1 MNDHAYRRGCPYAP
15 DSRPLLSQ
23 RCSPLL
29 PPEAGATGSVTFPL
43 RHGRTGPDLFRA
55 VLLKPAA
62 LLLFSL
68 FLLLPA
74 AAAMAADVNTQYQS
88 ARTEM
93 DRLRADPKRGMQR
106 DPWNRLAETFLR
118 LYTAN
123 PQWNNAPAALYRS
136 ALALDELARRSA
148 RKKDA
153 QAAVE
158 RYLQVSAAHPTA
170 VLADDALFRAAK
182 LRLERLDD
190 PAGAKILLDRL
201 EKDFSKGDM
210 LPAAQALRR
219 KLLSAGETASA
230 PQAERNLLS
239 GGTTSPALLTQ
250 VSWQSRRN
258 LARVNITLDKATAWS
273 LRSLGPDSQA
283 GLPAR
288 LVLELPG
295 VKPESSVKP
304 GARVT
309 GSLLTRLRVD
319 LGAPGT
325 TRILMDFST
334 IKRFSVKEGKNP
346 FRLTITASAT
356 DGALPDGKLV
366 GQAIRSASGRPGGVQ
381 VPSDIAEQLGLS
393 LKTIVVDAGHGGND
407 PGTQHNGVVEKDV
420 ALDIALR
427 LGKILEKQGLHVRYT
442 RTDDTKVP
450 LEERT
455 RFANQTGGDLFLSV
469 HVNAHP
475 TNNGMSGIE
484 TYFLDFASSSAA
496 ARLAGVENTL
506 SERHLGDLE
515 SLLAD
520 LMLGARTQESRR
532 LADSVQRAC
541 LDSLKKAGSEIRDG
555 GVRSAPFHVL
565 LGSTMPG
572 VLIEVGYCTNKAE
585 AERLLRPA
593 YRQTLAAA
601 IARGVLRYAGRLA
614 H

>member
-1 MNDHAYRRGCPYAP
+1 MNDHAYRRGRPHAP
-15 DSRPLLSQ
+15 DSRAHLSHH
-23 RCSPLL
+23 CNPLL
-29 PPEAGATGSVTFPL
+29 PLFAGTTGSAPFPF
-43 RHGRTGPDLFRA
+43 RHEKTGPDLFRK
-55 VLLKPAA
+55 VLLRATA
-62 LLLFSL
+62 LLLLSF

-74 AAAMAADVNTQYQS
+74 ADATAADVNALYQS

-106 DPWNRLAETFLR
+106 EPWNKLAETFLH

-158 RYLQVSAAHPTA
+158 RYLRVPASHPTA

-190 PAGAKILLDRL
+190 PAGAKVLLDRL
-201 EKDFSKGDM
+201 EKEFPKGDM
-210 LPAAQALRR
+210 LSSAQALRS
-219 KLLSAGETASA
+219 KLLLEEKVAS
-230 PQAERNLLS
+230 PQAGRNILS
-239 GGTTSPALLTQ
+239 GGATSPALLTQ

-258 LARVNITLDKATAWS
+258 LARVNITLDKAAAWS
-273 LRSLGPDSQA
+273 LRSLGPDPQA

-295 VKPESSVKP
+295 VKPDNRVKP

-356 DGALPDGKLV
+356 DGALPDGKPV
-366 GQAIRSASGRPGGVQ
+366 GRTIRSAGGRPGGVQ

-393 LKTIVVDAGHGGND
+393 LKTVVVDAGHGGND

-420 ALDIALR
+420 ALDIAQR
-427 LGKILEKQGLHVRYT
+427 LGKILEKQGLQVRYT
-442 RTDDTKVP
+442 RTGDTKVT

-455 RFANQTGGDLFLSV
+455 RFANQTGGDIFVSV

-475 TNNGMSGIE
+475 TNKSMSGVE

-496 ARLAGVENTL
+496 ARLAGVENSL

-541 LDSLKKAGSEIRDG
+541 LDGLKKAGAEVRDG

-601 IARGVLRYAGRLA
+601 VARGVLEYAGRLTR
-614 H
+614 